1 MKGVSSSLSRMKTNF
16 PRFLSYFDMQI
27 FLYFS
32 VIICSSCFWS
42 VTPVL
47 VNLAFCCGLRTTLT
61 PRATSAPLVST
72 SRLEPLNWTAKPS
85 SCRFGILL
93 AKKDLEQS
101 HPGKFCSQ
109 CPLHW
114 ELPLFS
120 CFNPEF
126 LVQNNRISFLHS
138 WYDEYFQEYRLL
150 KNICYSFIFLT
161 VIIVGHMVSLW
172 CTTWQ
177 TRSPLTTSNSGFKK
191 STDMPARPL
200 ISCWLAT
207 NVIWPPKRS

>member
-61 PRATSAPLVST
+61 PRATSAPLVSI

-85 SCRFGILL
+85 SCRSGILL
-93 AKKDLEQS
+93 AKKDSEQS
-101 HPGKFCSQ
+101 HPGTAFQ
-109 CPLHW
+109 
-114 ELPLFS
+114 ELPLIVQLFLCAMCIISAQKKMHGINMECRILFVISNTS
-120 CFNPEF
+120 CIHHDGRWIH
-126 LVQNNRISFLHS
+126 LQDSSLHTLLDLRRISG
-138 WYDEYFQEYRLL
+138 Q
-150 KNICYSFIFLT
+150 K
-161 VIIVGHMVSLW
+161 
-172 CTTWQ
+172 
-177 TRSPLTTSNSGFKK
+177 
-191 STDMPARPL
+191 
-200 ISCWLAT
+200 
-207 NVIWPPKRS
+207 

>member
-1 MKGVSSSLSRMKTNF
+1 MH
-16 PRFLSYFDMQI
+16 I
-27 FLYFS
+27 FLFFS

-85 SCRFGILL
+85 SCKFGTLL

-101 HPGKFCSQ
+101 HPGKFCFRQ
-109 CPLHW
+109 ALNW

-120 CFNPEF
+120 CFHPEVCKTGKICD
-126 LVQNNRISFLHS
+126 LSYQIIPK
-138 WYDEYFQEYRLL
+138 WYDP
-150 KNICYSFIFLT
+150 IFIKSHYFLT
-161 VIIVGHMVSLW
+161 FIMWLLLTKYQKKNSVIKFVKMKGVHFLLSFNVNKV
-172 CTTWQ
+172 WQ
-177 TRSPLTTSNSGFKK
+177 FF
-191 STDMPARPL
+191 
-200 ISCWLAT
+200 
-207 NVIWPPKRS
+207 

>member
-126 LVQNNRISFLHS
+126 LVQIIAFLSYIHDMMNTYKNTDSWRTSVIHSFFLQLLS
-138 WYDEYFQEYRLL
+138 W
-150 KNICYSFIFLT
+150 
-161 VIIVGHMVSLW
+161 G
-172 CTTWQ
+172 TWYHCGV
-177 TRSPLTTSNSGFKK
+177 RR
-191 STDMPARPL
+191 DRPGVL
-200 ISCWLAT
+200 
-207 NVIWPPKRS
+207 